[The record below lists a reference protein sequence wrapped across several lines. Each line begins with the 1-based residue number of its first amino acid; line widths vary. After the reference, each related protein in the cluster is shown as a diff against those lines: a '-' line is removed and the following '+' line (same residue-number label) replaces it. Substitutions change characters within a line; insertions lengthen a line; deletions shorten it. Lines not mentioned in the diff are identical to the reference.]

1 MIINRLH
8 KLVIVATLLIGCSDY
23 VEVTAHRG
31 ASGLAPEN
39 TIASV
44 KKAIELKADYSEI
57 DAQEI
62 SDGSIIIFHDTS
74 LNRTTGNNGNIWN
87 QTLQTLSQM
96 EAGSWFSEEFTGEK
110 IPLLEEII
118 DLAND
123 AMKLNIELKMN
134 GNEKLLAKKVVKIVH
149 NKNFVDRCIIT
160 SFDFNEVNKVR
171 EIDRNIKIGY
181 IFKNIPEDIDV
192 FTADCEILSVS
203 RKIVDSEFVNK
214 AKLFNKEIHVWTV
227 NNPEE
232 MEKLINLGVDNII
245 TDRPDVLRSVLNK
258 LSRNPFL

>member
-1 MIINRLH
+1 MIINRLN
-8 KLVIVATLLIGCSDY
+8 KLVLVPILLIGCSEY

-62 SDGSIIIFHDTS
+62 SDGSIILFHDTS

-87 QTLQTLSQM
+87 QSIQTLSQM

-118 DLAND
+118 DLVND

-149 NKNFVDRCIIT
+149 SKDFVDKCIIT

-181 IFKNIPEDIDV
+181 IFKNFPEDINV

-203 RKIVDSEFVNK
+203 RKIVDKEFVKK
-214 AKLFNKEIHVWTV
+214 AKLHNKEIHVWTV
-227 NNPEE
+227 NDPDE
-232 MEKLINLGVDNII
+232 MERLINLGVDNII
-245 TDRPDVLRSVLNK
+245 TNRPDVLSSVLKK

>member
-1 MIINRLH
+1 MIINRLN
-8 KLVIVATLLIGCSDY
+8 KLVLVPILLIGCSEY

-62 SDGSIIIFHDTS
+62 SDGSIILFHDTS

-87 QTLQTLSQM
+87 QSIQTLSQM

-118 DLAND
+118 DLVND

-149 NKNFVDRCIIT
+149 SKDFVDKCIIT

-181 IFKNIPEDIDV
+181 IFKNIPEDINV

-203 RKIVDSEFVNK
+203 RKIVDKEFVKK
-214 AKLFNKEIHVWTV
+214 AKLHNKEIHVWTV
-227 NNPEE
+227 NDPDE
-232 MEKLINLGVDNII
+232 MERLIKAI
-245 TDRPDVLRSVLNK
+245 TITAAPYFK
-258 LSRNPFL
+258 ICCA

>member
-1 MIINRLH
+1 MIINRLN
-8 KLVIVATLLIGCSDY
+8 KLVLVPILLIGCSEY

-62 SDGSIIIFHDTS
+62 SDGSIILFHDTS

-134 GNEKLLAKKVVKIVH
+134 GTRSYLLK
-149 NKNFVDRCIIT
+149 
-160 SFDFNEVNKVR
+160 
-171 EIDRNIKIGY
+171 
-181 IFKNIPEDIDV
+181 
-192 FTADCEILSVS
+192 
-203 RKIVDSEFVNK
+203 
-214 AKLFNKEIHVWTV
+214 
-227 NNPEE
+227 
-232 MEKLINLGVDNII
+232 
-245 TDRPDVLRSVLNK
+245 RS
-258 LSRNPFL
+258 

>member
-1 MIINRLH
+1 
-8 KLVIVATLLIGCSDY
+8 
-23 VEVTAHRG
+23 
-31 ASGLAPEN
+31 
-39 TIASV
+39 
-44 KKAIELKADYSEI
+44 
-57 DAQEI
+57 
-62 SDGSIIIFHDTS
+62 
-74 LNRTTGNNGNIWN
+74 
-87 QTLQTLSQM
+87 M

-134 GNEKLLAKKVVKIVH
+134 GNEKLLAKKVIKIVH

-192 FTADCEILSVS
+192 FTANCEILSVS
-203 RKIVDSEFVNK
+203 RKIVDREFVNK

-227 NNPEE
+227 DNPEE

-245 TDRPDVLRSVLNK
+245 TNRPDVLRSVLKK

>member
-8 KLVIVATLLIGCSDY
+8 KTVIVTTLLIGCSDY

-57 DAQEI
+57 DVQEI
-62 SDGSIIIFHDTS
+62 SDGSIILFHDTS
-74 LNRTTGNNGNIWN
+74 LNRTTGNNGNIWS

-96 EAGSWFSEEFTGEK
+96 EAGAWFSDKFTGEK

-118 DLAND
+118 DLANE
-123 AMKLNIELKMN
+123 AIKLNIELKMN

-149 NKNFVDRCIIT
+149 NKKFIDRCIIT

-192 FTADCEILSVS
+192 FAADCEILSVS
-203 RKIVDSEFVNK
+203 RKIVDKEFVNK
-214 AKLFNKEIHVWTV
+214 AKLHNKEIHVWTV

-245 TDRPDVLRSVLNK
+245 TNRPDILRSILKKLN
-258 LSRNPFL
+258 RNPFL